1 MSHNPVCYG
10 PGVPNLDVAPV
21 PFVALRNP
29 ATSDI
34 DFPYGKIWVNR
45 SNDTAWILTSKA
57 AGVATW
63 TAFGSGAVGGIVTI
77 TGDSG
82 GAESPLA
89 GNFSLLGTANQI
101 TVTGG
106 ANKETFSLSAT
117 LVAPGSITST
127 TTIASGT
134 TITAGTGI
142 INNGSSVKHVTNV
155 NSAASPYTVLATDV
169 FLAVNSTA
177 GTVTLN
183 FPNTPTAG
191 REIIIADVSG
201 MANVNNITVTTPGG
215 TTTFVS
221 GGVSG
226 TSVTVSNAYDSI
238 YFIANTTSNYIE
250 IV

>member
-34 DFPYGKIWVNR
+34 DFPYGKIWFNR

-63 TAFGSGAVGGIVTI
+63 TAFGSGAVGGIITI

-101 TVTGG
+101 TVTGA

-117 LVAPGSITST
+117 LVAPGSITATTSVTST
-127 TTIASGT
+127 T

-155 NSAASPYTVLATDV
+155 NSVASPYTVLATDV
-169 FLAVNSTA
+169 FLAVNT
-177 GTVTLN
+177 
-183 FPNTPTAG
+183 
-191 REIIIADVSG
+191 
-201 MANVNNITVTTPGG
+201 
-215 TTTFVS
+215 
-221 GGVSG
+221 
-226 TSVTVSNAYDSI
+226 
-238 YFIANTTSNYIE
+238 
-250 IV
+250 